1 MLGSSTSRA
10 RTVAAI
16 GMAAAALTLSACSSG
31 GSADAS
37 GESNAAGT
45 GPSIVAS
52 TTIWGDITSQIVA
65 CAGEGQVTTLMP
77 VGADPHDYSPAS
89 NDIAQMVNADLV
101 VVNGLNLEEGL
112 ESAIDSAQSDGA
124 NVFAVAPELDP
135 IPFAGEAHSDEETA
149 TTGEAATPAAET
161 PAAESPAGEAAEG
174 AAAEEEDHSGDDPHV
189 WLDMTRAA
197 TGATLIGEQLAT
209 ATGNTKFAECGTQVA
224 DDITATNTEV
234 AALLESVP
242 ADQRVLITDHDAFG
256 YFSKAYGYE
265 VVGVVIPGGSTLGEP
280 SSTELAALAATIQAE
295 GVPAIF
301 ANTAT
306 STKLTD
312 ALASEAGN
320 VEVVPLYVGSVGEPG
335 TPAAT
340 YQGMMRVNAERISTA
355 LKG

>member
-1 MLGSSTSRA
+1 M
-10 RTVAAI
+10 AI
-16 GMAAAALTLSACSSG
+16 GMTAAALTMTACSSG
-31 GSADAS
+31 GSAGEASQSDA
-37 GESNAAGT
+37 
-45 GPSIVAS
+45 GPNIVAS

-101 VVNGLNLEEGL
+101 VVNGLDLEEGL
-112 ESAIDSAQSDGA
+112 ESAIESAQADGA

-135 IPFAGEAHSDEETA
+135 IPFAGEAHSDEESAGA
-149 TTGEAATPAAET
+149 TEET
-161 PAAESPAGEAAEG
+161 
-174 AAAEEEDHSGDDPHV
+174 HSGDDPHV
-189 WLDMTRAA
+189 WLDMSRAA
-197 TGATLIGEQLAT
+197 TGATLIGEQLAS
-209 ATGNTKFAECGTQVA
+209 ATGNSKFAECGVEVA
-224 DDITATNTEV
+224 DDITATNAEV
-234 AALLESVP
+234 TALLETVP
-242 ADQRVLITDHDAFG
+242 ADQRVLVTDHDAFG

-306 STKLTD
+306 GTKLTE
-312 ALASEAGN
+312 ALAAEAGN
-320 VEVVPLYVGSVGEPG
+320 VEVVPLYVGSVGEAG